1 MTLPSRL
8 LLLSTFV
15 AGMPLEGFAA
25 DWPMWRHDAA
35 RTAATPDA
43 LPLGLHEL
51 WVKDLPPQQT
61 AWPASQDKLQ
71 FDASYQPIVVGR
83 RMIVGSTVNDSVTA
97 FDTHTGAELWRFYT
111 EGPVRFAPAAW
122 RDCVFAASDDGW
134 LYCLDL
140 ATGDLHWKVRGGPKQ
155 RPIIGNDRLIST
167 WPARG
172 GPVVADD
179 TVYFA
184 AGIWPSMGVF
194 IHAVDSTTG
203 EIHWTNSEVSSRY
216 ITHPHGA
223 DAFGSISPQGA
234 LVVSGDDL
242 LVPGGRT
249 LPAVFDRRTGAF
261 KSFQF
266 GGKGGAGH
274 AVMAAGPFYFVDDE
288 MYLTADGALLGLL
301 PAALFDGKRII
312 GANRDSLV
320 VTPYSEKVEVT
331 AAVGRRGEPITKK
344 TFRAESARHS
354 LRDPG
359 TPLLMAGELVFV
371 TGKDR
376 LAAYPVAPPEGAQ
389 QPLEPVWSVP
399 FHETAASML
408 AADNKLFVVTTSG
421 RIHCYGTETVAP
433 APPVVAAGVDSPT
446 SDAVREFVA
455 DISQRVPFAG
465 GYAVVVSA
473 EEALVNEL
481 ISQTKY
487 RLVVIDPDAG
497 RVEQLRRTCDT
508 AGWYG
513 TRLSAHAAMLTDFHL
528 PPYLADLIVL
538 PHAATDAE
546 LVASFAALHPYGGT
560 KFVRTTEAEHDH
572 LQQMLNGDDRFA
584 GAEIAR
590 HNDWT
595 VIRRNGPLPG
605 ASSWTHQYA
614 DASNSVVSDEQ
625 RVRAPL
631 GILWFGGP
639 SNDKVLPR
647 HGHGPTPQ
655 VAGGRLVIEGANMLR
670 CTDVYTGRLI
680 WERELPGLGKFY
692 DNTSHQPG
700 AGEIGSNYVTLPDRV
715 YVIHAGRLLA
725 LDAATG
731 ETVQT
736 FALPES
742 PDSANWGWL
751 AVEGDTLLATVAPV
765 ALQGVK
771 PSREAVVPPGSTAI
785 VPPHAKWRYVAGSD
799 PPEEWIN
806 PDFDANSWREGEA
819 GFGYGDNDDRTVLS
833 DMLGRYARVYIRA
846 EFDGARLHQAG
857 ALTVMMNYDDAFIAF
872 LNGHEVLRVN
882 VGEGRGAAADELDS
896 HEADG
901 YEAFDIPDF
910 GQYVVPGRNVLCI
923 EGHNDG
929 LTSSDFSLDPYVLA
943 RREEATADAPQL
955 ADLLKPAAYA
965 AESRRLVAFDRH
977 SGEVRWQRDAA
988 YSFRHNGICA
998 GGGKAYCIDG
1008 MSDQKLD
1015 LLRRRGV
1022 SLTDKPR
1029 LLALDLLTGDE
1040 TWSAAEDVAGTF
1052 LNYSREHDVVLL
1064 GGSAFKDRAADE
1076 SGQGLFAFRGRD
1088 GTVLWKDAGVK
1099 YSGPCL
1105 LLGDRIITNGNG
1117 GFELGLL
1124 TGEASG
1130 WSYTRMY
1137 GCNTAIGCT
1146 NLLTF
1151 RSGAAG
1157 ILDLTALSGTGNLGG
1172 FRSSCTSNLIPA
1184 DGVLNAPDYTRTCSC
1199 AYQLQ
1204 TSLAFVHDPDVEHW
1218 TFNDPKTLPPQSHVG
1233 INLGAPGDRKDNDGL
1248 LWLEYPVRGGPSPAI
1263 SVEIEPAA
1271 ARTFVHHS
1279 ATLPDG
1285 RQNWIG
1291 ASGVTGARRITW
1303 KPPAPLNSVATV
1315 RLVFADPDRLL
1326 PGQRVFSVKLQGR
1339 TVLENWDVAREAA
1352 SPGAAV
1358 VRDIAAVEIGDQL
1371 TIELAP
1377 SSDAAGAE
1385 TVLCGFGIMQP

>member
-1 MTLPSRL
+1 MTLVSRL
-8 LLLSTFV
+8 LVLSTILAAVPFE
-15 AGMPLEGFAA
+15 AFSA

-43 LPLGLHEL
+43 LPRDLHEI
-51 WVKDLPPQQT
+51 WVNQLPPQQT

-83 RMIVGSTVNDSVTA
+83 QLIVGSTVNDSVA
-97 FDTHTGAELWRFYT
+97 AYDTQTGAELWRFYT
-111 EGPVRFAPAAW
+111 EAPVRFAPAAW
-122 RDCVFAASDDGW
+122 RNRVVAASDDGW
-134 LYCLDL
+134 LYCLNL
-140 ATGDLHWKVRGGPKQ
+140 ASGELLWKVRGGPQQ

-172 GPVVADD
+172 GPVVADE

-194 IHAVDSTTG
+194 IHAVDAATG
-203 EIHWTNSEVSSRY
+203 NIKWTNSEVSSRY

-261 KSFQF
+261 KNFQF

-274 AVMAAGPFYFVDDE
+274 AVLSAGPFYFVDDE
-288 MYLTADGALLGLL
+288 MYLTVDGALLALL
-301 PAALFDGKRII
+301 PATIFDGRRII

-320 VTPYSEKVEVT
+320 VTPYSEQVEET

-344 TFRAESARHS
+344 SFRADSVRHS
-354 LRDPG
+354 LRYAGSPM
-359 TPLLMAGELVFV
+359 LMAGELVYV
-371 TGKDR
+371 AAKDR
-376 LAAYPVAPPEGAQ
+376 IAAYPITPPERSG

-399 FHETAASML
+399 FNDTAASML
-408 AADNKLFVVTTSG
+408 AANNKLFVVTTSG
-421 RIHCYGTETVAP
+421 RIHCFGPETVAP
-433 APPVVAAGVDSPT
+433 ATPPVATAVDSPA
-446 SDAVREFVA
+446 SDVVREFVA
-455 DISQRVPFAG
+455 DLSHTAPFAG
-465 GYAVVVSA
+465 GYAVVAGA
-473 EEALVNEL
+473 EEALVREL
-481 ISQTKY
+481 IAQTKY
-487 RLVVIDPDAG
+487 RLVVIDSDAG
-497 RVEQLRRTCDT
+497 RVEQLRRTCDA

-513 TRLSAHAAMLTDFHL
+513 SRLSAHVTTLTDFHL
-528 PPYLADLIVL
+528 PPYLADLIVV
-538 PHAATDAE
+538 PHAPSDDEFGAAC
-546 LVASFAALHPYGGT
+546 AALHPYGGVA
-560 KFVRTTEAEHDH
+560 FVRATEAEHDH
-572 LQQMLNGDDRFA
+572 LHQILNGVDRPA
-584 GAEIAR
+584 GAEFSR

-605 ASSWTHQYA
+605 SGSWTHQYA
-614 DASNSVVSDEQ
+614 DASNSVVSDEG

-639 SNDKVLPR
+639 ANDKVLPR

-692 DNTSHQPG
+692 DSTSHQPG

-736 FALPES
+736 FSATGADET
-742 PDSANWGWL
+742 ANWSWL
-751 AVEGDTLLATVAPV
+751 AVEGDMLLATAAPV

-771 PSREAVVPPGSTAI
+771 PSREAVVPPGSTAV

-799 PPEEWIN
+799 PPDEWIN
-806 PDFDANSWREGEA
+806 PDFDTNGWREGEA

-833 DMLGRYARVYIRA
+833 DMLGRYGRVSVRT
-846 EFDGARLHQAG
+846 EFDGAGLEGAA
-857 ALTVMMNYDDAFIAF
+857 ALTVMMNHDDGFIGW

-882 VGEGRGAAADELDS
+882 IGEGRGPTADELDS

-910 GQYVVPGRNVLCI
+910 HKYLVPGKNVLCL

-943 RREEATADAPQL
+943 RREEADVDAPQL

-977 SGEVRWQRDAA
+977 TGEVRWQRDAA

-998 GGGKAYCIDG
+998 GGGQVYCVDG

-1022 SLTDKPR
+1022 SLTDQPR
-1029 LLALDLLTGDE
+1029 LLALDLITGDE
-1040 TWSAAEDVAGTF
+1040 TWSAEEEVTGTF

-1064 GGSAFKDRAADE
+1064 GGSAFRDRAADE
-1076 SGQGLFAFRGRD
+1076 SGQGLFAFRGAD
-1088 GTVLWKDAGVK
+1088 GSVLWQDAGVK

-1124 TGEASG
+1124 SGEASG

-1137 GCNTAIGCT
+1137 GCNTAVGCT

-1157 ILDLTALSGTGNLGG
+1157 ILDLTAQSGTGNLGG

-1204 TSLAFVHDPDVEHW
+1204 TSLAFVHDPDVEYW
-1218 TFNDPKTLPPQSHVG
+1218 TFNDPKTLPPQSYIG
-1233 INLGAPGDRKDNDGL
+1233 INLGAPGDRKDDNGL

-1263 SVEIEPAA
+1263 SVNIEPAA
-1271 ARTFVHHS
+1271 AKTFIHHS

-1285 RQNWIG
+1285 QLNWIG
-1291 ASGVTGARRITW
+1291 ASGVIGARRITW
-1303 KPPAPLNSVATV
+1303 KSPAPLTAAATV
-1315 RLVFADPDRLL
+1315 RLVFADPDRL
-1326 PGQRVFSVKLQGR
+1326 PAGQRVSSVKVQGR
-1339 TVLENWDVAREAA
+1339 TVLENWDVAREAS
-1352 SPGAAV
+1352 SPGAVV
-1358 VRDIAAVEIGDQL
+1358 VRDIPAVEIGDQL
-1371 TIELAP
+1371 TIELVP
-1377 SSDAAGAE
+1377 SSDAAGGE

>member
-1 MTLPSRL
+1 LP
-8 LLLSTFV
+8 
-15 AGMPLEGFAA
+15 
-25 DWPMWRHDAA
+25 
-35 RTAATPDA
+35 PD
-43 LPLGLHEL
+43 LHEI
-51 WVKDLPPQQT
+51 WVRELPPQKT

-83 RMIVGSTVNDSVTA
+83 HMIVGSTVNDSVTA
-97 FDTHTGAELWRFYT
+97 YDTRNGAEVWRFYT

-122 RDCVFAASDDGW
+122 RDRVFATSDDGW
-134 LYCLDL
+134 LYCLQSASGEL
-140 ATGDLHWKVRGGPKQ
+140 LWRIRGGPQQ

-172 GPVVADD
+172 GPVVDD
-179 TVYFA
+179 ETVYFA

-194 IHAVDSTTG
+194 IHAVDAASG
-203 EIHWTNSEVSSRY
+203 RIRWTNSEVGSRY
-216 ITHPHGA
+216 VTHPHGA

-234 LVVSGDDL
+234 LAISGDDL

-249 LPAVFDRRTGAF
+249 LPAVFDRLTGKF
-261 KSFQF
+261 RQFQF

-288 MYLTADGALLGLL
+288 MYLTADGALLALL
-301 PAALFDGKRII
+301 PATIFDGRRII

-320 VTPYSEKVEVT
+320 VTPYSEKVEET

-344 TFRAESARHS
+344 TFRAETVRHS
-354 LRDPG
+354 LRYPG
-359 TPLLMAGELVFV
+359 TPLLMAGGLVYV
-371 TGKDR
+371 AGKDCI
-376 LAAYPVAPPEGAQ
+376 AAYPVALPEGAS
-389 QPLEPVWSVP
+389 QPLEPVWLVP
-399 FHETAASML
+399 FNDTAASML
-408 AADNKLFVVTTSG
+408 AANDKLFVVTTSG
-421 RIHCYGTETVAP
+421 RIHCFGTETVAP
-433 APPVVAAGVDSPT
+433 ALSVVAAEVESPT

-455 DISQRVPFAG
+455 DLTQSAPFAG
-465 GYAVVVSA
+465 GYAVVA
-473 EEALVNEL
+473 GADEPLVTEL

-487 RLVVIDPDAG
+487 RLVVIDADAG
-497 RVEQLRRTCDT
+497 RIEQLRRTCDA

-513 TRLSAHAAMLTDFHL
+513 SRLSAHAATLSDFHL
-528 PPYLADLIVL
+528 PPYLADVIVV
-538 PHAATDAE
+538 PHAPRDDESQAAY
-546 LVASFAALHPYGGT
+546 AALHPYGGT
-560 KFVRTTEAEHDH
+560 AFVRTTEAEHDH
-572 LQQMLNGDDRFA
+572 LQQMLNGDVRS
-584 GAEIAR
+584 AR
-590 HNDWT
+590 ADVTRRNDWT

-605 ASSWTHQYA
+605 SGSWTHQYA
-614 DASNSVVSDEQ
+614 DASNSVVSDEE

-639 SNDKVLPR
+639 PNDKVLPR

-680 WERELPGLGKFY
+680 WEREFPGLGRFY
-692 DNTSHQPG
+692 DSTSHQPG

-731 ETVQT
+731 ENVQT
-736 FALPES
+736 FPWPES
-742 PDSANWGWL
+742 TEPGNWSWL
-751 AVEGDTLLATVAPV
+751 AVDGDTLLAAAAPV
-765 ALQGVK
+765 AMQGVK
-771 PSREAVVPPGSTAI
+771 ASREAAVPPGSTAV
-785 VPPHAKWRYVAGSD
+785 VPPHAKWRYLAGSD
-799 PPEEWIN
+799 PPEDWIE
-806 PDFDANSWREGEA
+806 PGFDANDWRESEA
-819 GFGYGDNDDRTVLS
+819 GFGYGDNDDRTALS
-833 DMLGRYARVYIRA
+833 DMLGRYARVSVRT
-846 EFDGARLHQAG
+846 EFDGAALDGAG
-857 ALTVMMNYDDAFIAF
+857 ALTIMMNYDDAFIAW

-882 VGEGRGAAADELDS
+882 VGEGRGPAADELDS

-910 GQYVVPGRNVLCI
+910 AQYVVPGRNVLCI

-943 RREEATADAPQL
+943 RREEAAVDAPQL

-977 SGEVRWQRDAA
+977 SGEVRWQRAAA

-998 GGGKAYCIDG
+998 GGGKLYCVDG
-1008 MSDQKLD
+1008 MSDRKLD

-1022 SLTDKPR
+1022 SLAARPR
-1029 LLALDLLTGDE
+1029 LLALDLLTGE
-1040 TWSAAEDVAGTF
+1040 EAWSTEENVAGTF

-1064 GGSAFKDRAADE
+1064 GGSAFRDRAADE
-1076 SGQGLFAFRGRD
+1076 SGQGLFAFRGGD
-1088 GTVLWKDAGVK
+1088 GSVLWRDPAVK

-1117 GFELGLL
+1117 GFELDLL
-1124 TGEASG
+1124 SGKSSG

-1137 GCNTAIGCT
+1137 GCNTAVGCT

-1157 ILDLTALSGTGNLGG
+1157 ILDLTALSGTANLGG

-1184 DGVLNAPDYTRTCSC
+1184 DGVLNAPDYTRTCTC

-1204 TSLAFVHDPDVEHW
+1204 TSLAFVHDPDVESW
-1218 TFNDPKTLPPQSHVG
+1218 TFNDPKTLPPQTYVG
-1233 INLGAPGDRKDNDGL
+1233 INLGAPGDRKDDDGL

-1263 SVEIEPAA
+1263 SVEIQPAGVQ
-1271 ARTFVHHS
+1271 TFVHHS

-1285 RQNWIG
+1285 PLNWVG
-1291 ASGVTGARRITW
+1291 ASGVIGARRITW
-1303 KPPAPLNSVATV
+1303 KPPVPLSPAATV
-1315 RLVFADPDRLL
+1315 RLIFADPDRLP
-1326 PGQRVFSVKLQGR
+1326 PGQRVFTVKLQGQ
-1339 TVLENWDVAREAA
+1339 TVLENWDLARESA
-1352 SPGAAV
+1352 SPGAVV
-1358 VRDIAAVEIGDQL
+1358 VRDVPDVGIADQL

-1377 SSDAAGAE
+1377 SGDAPGGE
-1385 TVLCGFGIMQP
+1385 TVLCGFGIIQP

>member
-1 MTLPSRL
+1 
-8 LLLSTFV
+8 
-15 AGMPLEGFAA
+15 
-25 DWPMWRHDAA
+25 MWRHDAA
-35 RTAATPDA
+35 RTGATSA
-43 LPLGLHEL
+43 GLPRDLREI
-51 WVKDLPPQQT
+51 WVQEFPPQQT

-71 FDASYQPIVVGR
+71 FDASYQPIVIGR
-83 RMIVGSTVNDSVTA
+83 RMIVGSTVNDSVA
-97 FDTHTGAELWRFYT
+97 AYDTHTGAELWRFYT

-122 RDCVFAASDDGW
+122 RDRVFAASDDGW
-134 LYCLDL
+134 LYALDL
-140 ATGDLHWKVRGGPKQ
+140 ASGELLWKVRGGPRQ

-179 TVYFA
+179 TVYYA

-194 IHAVDSTTG
+194 IHAVDAATG
-203 EIHWTNSEVSSRY
+203 AIQWTNSEVSSRY

-288 MYLTADGALLGLL
+288 MYLTADGALLALL
-301 PAALFDGKRII
+301 RATIFDGRRII
-312 GANRDSLV
+312 GANRDNLV
-320 VTPYSEKVEVT
+320 VTPYSESVEET
-331 AAVGRRGEPITKK
+331 PAVGRRGEPITKK
-344 TFRAESARHS
+344 SFRAESVQHS
-354 LRDPG
+354 LRYPG
-359 TPLLMAGELVFV
+359 TPLLMAGELVYV
-371 TGKDR
+371 AGKDR
-376 LAAYPVAPPEGAQ
+376 LAAYPIAPPAGTEP
-389 QPLEPVWSVP
+389 PLEPVWSVP
-399 FHETAASML
+399 FNDTVASML
-408 AADNKLFVVTTSG
+408 AADDKLFVVTISG
-421 RIHCYGTETVAP
+421 RIHCYGAEAVSP
-433 APPVVAAGVDSPT
+433 APPVVASEADTPT
-446 SDAVREFVA
+446 PDAVPEFVA
-455 DISQRVPFAG
+455 DIAQTVPLAG
-465 GYAVVVSA
+465 GYAVVAGA
-473 EEALVNEL
+473 EEALVKEL
-481 ISQTKY
+481 IAQTKY

-497 RVEQLRRTCDT
+497 RVEQLRRTYDA

-513 TRLSAHAAMLTDFHL
+513 SRISAHVATLTEFHL
-528 PPYLADLIVL
+528 PPYLADLLVL
-538 PHAATDAE
+538 HHSPSEAE
-546 LVASFAALHPYGGT
+546 LVAAFATLHPYGGT
-560 KFVRTTEAEHDH
+560 AFVHATEAEHDH
-572 LQQMLNGDDRFA
+572 LRQTLNGDGRAA
-584 GAEIAR
+584 GAEVAR
-590 HNDWT
+590 HHDWT

-605 ASSWTHQYA
+605 AGSWTHQYA
-614 DASNSVVSDEQ
+614 DATNSVVSDEE

-631 GILWFGGP
+631 GVLWFGGP

-680 WERELPGLGKFY
+680 WERELPGLGKYY
-692 DNTSHQPG
+692 DNTSHHPG

-725 LDAATG
+725 LDSATG

-736 FALPES
+736 FALPEP

-751 AVEGDTLLATVAPV
+751 AVEGDMLLATVAPV

-771 PSREAVVPPGSTAI
+771 PSREAVVPPGSTAV

-799 PPEEWIN
+799 PPDEWIN
-806 PDFDANSWREGEA
+806 PDFDVTGWRDGEA
-819 GFGYGDNDDRTVLS
+819 GFGYGDFDDRTVLS
-833 DMLGRYARVYIRA
+833 DMLGRYGRVSIRT
-846 EFDGARLHQAG
+846 EFDGGTLDGAA
-857 ALTVMMNYDDAFIAF
+857 ALTVMVNYDDGFIAW

-882 VGEGRGAAADELDS
+882 VGEGRGPTADELDS
-896 HEADG
+896 HEAEG

-910 GQYVVPGRNVLCI
+910 ARYAVPGRNVLCI

-929 LTSSDFSLDPYVLA
+929 LTSSDFSLDPYVLI
-943 RREEATADAPQL
+943 RLEEAAVDAPQL
-955 ADLLKPAAYA
+955 ADLLKPATYA

-977 SGEVRWQRDAA
+977 TGEVRWQRDAA

-998 GGGKAYCIDG
+998 GGGRVYCIDG
-1008 MSDQKLD
+1008 LSDQKLD

-1022 SLTDKPR
+1022 PLTDKPR
-1029 LLALDLLTGDE
+1029 LLALDLMSGE
-1040 TWSAAEDVAGTF
+1040 EAWSMEEDVAGTF
-1052 LNYSREHDVVLL
+1052 LNYSRAYDVVLL
-1064 GGSAFKDRAADE
+1064 GGSAFRDRAADE
-1076 SGQGLFAFRGRD
+1076 SGRGMFAFRGAD
-1088 GTVLWKDAGVK
+1088 GAVLWQDAGVK

-1117 GFELGLL
+1117 GFELNLRNGKP
-1124 TGEASG
+1124 SG

-1137 GCNTAIGCT
+1137 GCNTAVGCT

-1157 ILDLTALSGTGNLGG
+1157 LLDLTTLSGTGNLGG

-1204 TSLAFVHDPDVEHW
+1204 TSLAFVHDPEVEYW
-1218 TFNDPKTLPPQSHVG
+1218 TFNDPKTLPPPPFVG
-1233 INLGAPGDRKDNDGL
+1233 VNIGAPGDRKDDDGL
-1248 LWLEYPVRGGPSPAI
+1248 LWLEFPVRGGPSPAI
-1263 SVEIEPAA
+1263 SVSIEPAA
-1271 ARTFVHHS
+1271 ATTFVHHS
-1279 ATLPDG
+1279 AMLPDG
-1285 RQNWIG
+1285 PLNWIG
-1291 ASGVTGARRITW
+1291 ASGVIGARRITW
-1303 KPPAPLNSVATV
+1303 KPPAPLNSAATI
-1315 RLVFADPDRLL
+1315 RLVFADPDRLP
-1326 PGQRVFSVKLQGR
+1326 PGRRVFSVKLQGR
-1339 TVLENWDVAREAA
+1339 TVLDNWDLAREAA
-1352 SPGAAV
+1352 SPGAVV
-1358 VRDIAAVEIGDQL
+1358 VRDIPSVEIGDQL
-1371 TIELAP
+1371 TIELEP
-1377 SSDAAGAE
+1377 SSDAVGGE
-1385 TVLCGFGIMQP
+1385 TILCGFGVLPL